1 MDLIKPYTADR
12 IEEKQMNKN
21 ENMTFM
27 HMIEIWKLEMLFLSE
42 TITMETS
49 GFLEQ
54 FGIEQGLCRLRSYF
68 KMAETDAVIK
78 TKYVSEL

>member
-1 MDLIKPYTADR
+1 
-12 IEEKQMNKN
+12 
-21 ENMTFM
+21 MTFM

-54 FGIEQGLCRLRSYF
+54 FRIEQGLCHLRSYF
-68 KMAETDAVIK
+68 KMAKTDAVIK
-78 TKYVSEL
+78 TKYVSKL